1 MLTARPERLRD
12 RARELAG
19 SPDPGAAF
27 VAFFNEVV
35 DGAAHKLTIVDALAD
50 AGDELAEGAPAQAGE
65 ELREAF
71 GELLGRAQDAGAVRR
86 DAAAPEVYA
95 LMVGVSRAMAHADLP
110 SPVRERMLAIVFD
123 GLAPGH
129 GAQRAA
135 AEPSP
140 PSAT

>member
-1 MLTARPERLRD
+1 MPVTSWPR
-12 RARELAG
+12 
-19 SPDPGAAF
+19 
-27 VAFFNEVV
+27 
-35 DGAAHKLTIVDALAD
+35 
-50 AGDELAEGAPAQAGE
+50 GAPAQAGE

-71 GELLGRAQDAGAVRR
+71 GELLGRAQGAGAVRR

-95 LMVGVSRAMAHADLP
+95 LMVGVSRATAHADLP

-129 GAQRAA
+129 GAQRAV